1 MLSIHRKKIVF
12 VLICNLIGNLV
23 FAQTKQKFQADYD
36 AKKIHFGY
44 LIGISTT
51 TYVIKYNNSFDPGSN
66 STQVYQSLTSPV
78 SYALKIGGLV
88 NSRIN
93 DYFDIRLLPTI
104 AIYSRKLKE
113 QNKSTGLTTEL
124 KFPDKAWFEIPLAL
138 KYKSERR
145 RNSRM
150 YMYTGV
156 RAGFETNVVNLVAKS
171 KKTSSY
177 VTKGSDFSIESGFGL
192 ELFRQYSKFVPE
204 LHFSYGLG
212 NMMTPGPQNLNAFA
226 FVDKVSTRTV
236 TLNLIFE

>member
-1 MLSIHRKKIVF
+1 MLSIYWKKITVF
-12 VLICNLIGNLV
+12 SLLIFSTLYV
-23 FAQTKQKFQADYD
+23 KAQTSQQFQADYD

-44 LIGISTT
+44 LVGISTT
-51 TYVIKYNNSFDPGSN
+51 SYVIRYNRTFNPTAGQ
-66 STQVYQSLTSPV
+66 TYQGLTSPV

-93 DYFDIRLLPTI
+93 DYFDIRVLPTI
-104 AIYSRKLKE
+104 AIYSRKL
-113 QNKSTGLTTEL
+113 TEISGQDTVQL
-124 KFPDKAWFEIPLAL
+124 KFPDKAWFEIPLAI

-145 RNSRM
+145 GNSRM
-150 YMYTGV
+150 YMYAGM

-171 KKTSSY
+171 KKTTSY
-177 VTKGSDFSIESGFGL
+177 VTKSSDFSLEAGMGL